1 MRCRGRREGLE
12 GRRPGRAVVGRV
24 RVRVGVAVRGRMG
37 MSRVRRRWPMG
48 VEVRIILIHH
58 IGAAHHPAR
67 ARHPRAGL
75 QTRVAERRTTPA
87 NDTTPS
93 TRRLPARRSPNSAAI
108 SSSSNDPRTSGATGT
123 VGPALRTIRMERQMH
138 SEFRQFD
145 RSINDAR
152 CSSAS
157 CSSDRVWDRPLLQK
171 YVGKVALAADAPQG
185 ARSWEGRLWR
195 IAEFCA
201 FPLDFC
207 TQTYRSDIKS
217 RNTNDDIYFYVWV
230 NAIDYNRWC
239 TVSISRFRVIY
250 HELLSWELFDL
261 ADLL

>member
-37 MSRVRRRWPMG
+37 VSRVRRRWPVG

-93 TRRLPARRSPNSAAI
+93 TRRLPARRPPNSAAI

-171 YVGKVALAADAPQG
+171 YVGKVALAVDAPQG
-185 ARSWEGRLWR
+185 RGKVVYDESLSSR
-195 IAEFCA
+195 A
-201 FPLDFC
+201 FPLDFY

-217 RNTNDDIYFYVWV
+217 RNTNDDIYFCVWV